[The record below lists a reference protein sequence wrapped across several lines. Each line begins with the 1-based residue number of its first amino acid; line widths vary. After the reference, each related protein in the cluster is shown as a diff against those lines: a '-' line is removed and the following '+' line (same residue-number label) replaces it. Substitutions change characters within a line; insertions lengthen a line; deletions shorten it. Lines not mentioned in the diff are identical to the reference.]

1 MHADRDTPN
10 KIGRHDRYRSADAY
24 DIIASCAC
32 GAIGGLVDV
41 FLVGSPIQDD
51 SILEPWANDRVDS
64 MVKRFAKASGWKI
77 SGPDSAGVAHAIDYL
92 EKKFRVNYDQRHTG
106 DVGGLFNMNT
116 QNHHLKSLAHSPDIC
131 GLFFSV
137 LSQFTSTAAFVSDGK
152 IKIIKTD
159 LYDVKSV
166 ELYGHDVK
174 SKILCGVVNWI
185 GHIMSDIAGS
195 SLTRRYSG
203 DGMGVAIPFFE
214 LFQFCKFKPETSQE
228 DLAEIAMKV
237 FQQGYD
243 ARYGLALGIPVVIA
257 DLLTRLL
264 WALRRKS
271 QFNLPIDEC
280 IPSKRFDDLRT
291 MLLVSSGTLCL
302 IDATDAFARSGGG
315 KNAVEFFAR
324 TNLVAWARLAYL
336 GVQEVAIRASLERD
350 IDAVKE
356 SCAAITNYESELKKS
371 DIPAFV
377 SASRFAEDVAQRI
390 GDESDQKELNEALM
404 RIYVDSCGKLPWEGD
419 FDEHMSNR
427 NASLRF
433 ES

>member
-1 MHADRDTPN
+1 MNADKDTPN

-51 SILEPWANDRVDS
+51 SILEPWANDKVDS
-64 MVKRFAKASGWKI
+64 MVKRFAKATGWPT
-77 SGPDSAGVAHAIDYL
+77 PDAGNADVAHAIDYL

-137 LSQFTSTAAFVSDGK
+137 LNQFTSTATFVSDGK

-174 SKILCGVVNWI
+174 TKLFCGVVNWI

-195 SLTRRYSG
+195 SVTRRYSG

-214 LFQFCKFKPETSQE
+214 LFQFCKFKPGASQE
-228 DLAEIAMKV
+228 DLAEIAIAV
-237 FQQGYD
+237 FEQGYD
-243 ARYGLALGIPVVIA
+243 ARYGLALGIPVAIA

-264 WALRRKS
+264 WSLRRKF
-271 QFNLPIDEC
+271 QFNLPIGEC

-302 IDATDAFARSGGG
+302 IDATDAIARSGGG

-324 TNLVAWARLAYL
+324 TNLVAWAQLAYL
-336 GVQEVAIRASLERD
+336 GIQEVAIRASLERD

-356 SCAAITNYESELKKS
+356 SRAVIANYDSELKKS
-371 DIPAFV
+371 DIPAFM
-377 SASRFAEDVAQRI
+377 SASRFAEDIAERT
-390 GDESDQKELNEALM
+390 GDESNQEELNEALL

-419 FDEHMSNR
+419 FEEHMSNR
-427 NASLRF
+427 NVSLRF
-433 ES
+433 EA

>member
-1 MHADRDTPN
+1 MNADKDTPN

-24 DIIASCAC
+24 DIIAACAC
-32 GAIGGLVDV
+32 GAISGLVDV
-41 FLVGSPIQDD
+41 FLVGSPVRDD

-64 MVKRFAKASGWKI
+64 MVKRFAKATGWPTPD
-77 SGPDSAGVAHAIDYL
+77 PDSADVAHAIDYL

-137 LSQFTSTAAFVSDGK
+137 LNQFTSTAAFVSDGK

-159 LYDVKSV
+159 LYDIKSV

-174 SKILCGVVNWI
+174 TKLFCGVVNWI

-195 SLTRRYSG
+195 SVTRRYSG

-214 LFQFCKFKPETSQE
+214 LFQFCKFKPGASQE
-228 DLAEIAMKV
+228 DLAEIAIAV
-237 FQQGYD
+237 FEQGYD
-243 ARYGLALGIPVVIA
+243 ARYGLALGIPVAIA

-264 WALRRKS
+264 WSLRRKF
-271 QFNLPIDEC
+271 QFNLPIGEC

-302 IDATDAFARSGGG
+302 IDATDALARSGGG

-324 TNLVAWARLAYL
+324 TNLIAWARLAYL
-336 GVQEVAIRASLERD
+336 GIQEVAIRASLERD

-356 SCAAITNYESELKKS
+356 SRAAIANYESELKKS

-377 SASRFAEDVAQRI
+377 SASRFADDVAERI
-390 GDESDQKELNEALM
+390 GDETNQEELNEALL
-404 RIYVDSCGKLPWEGD
+404 RIYADSCGKLPWEGD
-419 FDEHMSNR
+419 FEEHMSDR

-433 ES
+433 EA

>member
-1 MHADRDTPN
+1 MNADRNTPN
-10 KIGRHDRYRSADAY
+10 KIGRHDRYRSADVY

-77 SGPDSAGVAHAIDYL
+77 SDPDSADVAHAIDYL
-92 EKKFRVNYDQRHTG
+92 EKKFRVNYDHRHTG

-137 LSQFTSTAAFVSDGK
+137 LNQFTSTAAFVSDGK

-174 SKILCGVVNWI
+174 TKILCGVVNWI

-195 SLTRRYSG
+195 SVTRRYSG

-214 LFQFCKFKPETSQE
+214 LFQFCKFKPGTSQE

-237 FQQGYD
+237 FEQGYD
-243 ARYGLALGIPVVIA
+243 ARYGLALGIPVAIA

-264 WALRRKS
+264 WSLRRKF
-271 QFNLPIDEC
+271 QFNLPIGEC
-280 IPSKRFDDLRT
+280 IPSKRFDDLRA

-356 SCAAITNYESELKKS
+356 SRAAITNYESELKKS
-371 DIPAFV
+371 DISAFV

-404 RIYVDSCGKLPWEGD
+404 RIYIDSCGKLPWEGD
-419 FDEHMSNR
+419 FEEHMSNR